1 MNADVIVVGA
11 GVVGSS
17 IAFHL
22 CERRAGQVLILD
34 QSAAGQGMSARSS
47 ALVRMH
53 YSFPSEVRLAVKSL
67 EIFRNWTEIT
77 GAPSL
82 FRKTGF
88 VRIVPAEETD
98 RLRQNVAMQRS
109 LGATVGLVS
118 AQELQEIEP
127 DWRVDDVV
135 VAAYEPESGYGDG
148 AGVATDFLAAARRQ
162 GASYQPGA
170 QVRRLLVSGGAVQG
184 VETDSGLLEADKVVM
199 ATGPWTR
206 PLLAAVGVLVPIETE
221 YHQVGFLKPP
231 TWKKWPTSACIDS
244 ITKVYTRSEVGEFLL
259 VGDFYGRRGVDP
271 DDFPQT
277 ASSETLTE
285 LAERASRRI
294 PILEDA
300 RIGRGVTGVYDQTPD
315 ARPLLGEAPGVKG
328 LYVAAGFCGMG
339 FKISPAVGLCVAELI
354 ADGASRTVDLTPFRP
369 DRFALGQPIR
379 AEFEYQD
386 D

>member
-1 MNADVIVVGA
+1 MRPDVIVVGA
-11 GVVGSS
+11 GVMGSS

-22 CERRAGQVLILD
+22 CVRGGQRVLVLD
-34 QSAAGQGMSARSS
+34 QTGAGAGMSSRSS

-53 YSFPSEVRLAVKSL
+53 YSFPPEVQLAVKSL
-67 EIFRNWTEIT
+67 DIFRRWSEIT
-77 GAPSL
+77 GAPGL

-88 VRIVPAEETD
+88 VRIVPAEQTD
-98 RLRQNVAMQRS
+98 RLKKNVAMQRS
-109 LGATVGLVS
+109 LGVEVQLLS
-118 AQELQEIEP
+118 AQELAEIEP

-135 VAAYEPESGYGDG
+135 AAAYEPESGYGDG
-148 AGVATDFLAAARRQ
+148 AGVATDFLAAARRR
-162 GASYQPGA
+162 GADYRAGA
-170 QVRRLLVSGGAVQG
+170 RALGLVVSGGAVRG
-184 VETDSGLLEADKVVM
+184 VETAAGTLEAAKVVV

-206 PLLAAVGVLVPIETE
+206 PLLAAVGVDVPIETE

-231 TWKKWPTSACIDS
+231 AWKKWPTAACIDS
-244 ITKVYTRSEVGEFLL
+244 ITKVYTRSEVGGCLL

-277 ASSETLTE
+277 ASSEALLD

-315 ARPLLGEAPGVKG
+315 ARPLLGEAPAVEG

-339 FKISPAVGLCVAELI
+339 FKISPAVGLCMAELI

-369 DRFALGQPIR
+369 DRFARGRPIR